1 MKDKATP
8 GGSEP
13 DNDPLSPGLPG
24 GFSGP
29 VDPTA
34 QFEPTHGKT
43 GENTRATGVH
53 LHQRNTNGGA
63 PARSQEFDLLG
74 IGLGPFNLSTA
85 CLATTFP
92 QIRTHFLEQ
101 RADNKWHPHVLFP
114 ESDLQVSFLKDLV
127 SLVEP
132 TNPFSFLNFLVDT
145 GRIHRFASTPQVP
158 VPRWEFAQYYA
169 WAAGQLANAEF
180 HRGVTHVTFHS
191 GVFHVH
197 TAQGIYTARNL
208 SAGAGLVPSIPAC
221 AKAHVGPRVLHS
233 SDFLAA
239 RERIDDQHVAV
250 VGGGQS
256 GAEIFSH
263 LLDQPPAQRPASIT
277 WITRRNNFACLD
289 DSAFTNE
296 FFHPDYVRYFH
307 QLAPQRRQALLS
319 QQQLASDGISVTL
332 LQHIYRRL
340 YENDFA
346 DADSI
351 RYRLLPGNTLREMR
365 PQGTGWHLELLHQ
378 DSKTRD
384 ECIVDTVVLA
394 TGYQFALPDFLAPLA
409 DRLPDPSP
417 LGLPLRDDYSVPW
430 SGPDHNR
437 IFFLN
442 AGRHSHGIADPNLSL
457 ASWRAAHILNSLIG
471 KPHFRTGGRTSTCE
485 WSGQCAANE
494 ATTVD
499 SPPGRSSA
507 DEKAAR
513 LT

>member
-1 MKDKATP
+1 MNEKAAP
-8 GGSEP
+8 GGGGPTNGPLPPGIP
-13 DNDPLSPGLPG
+13 D

-29 VDPTA
+29 IDRTA
-34 QFEPTHGKT
+34 QFESVNGQT
-43 GENTRATGVH
+43 GENMRAEAPRPRKRDTD
-53 LHQRNTNGGA
+53 GGD
-63 PARSQEFDLLG
+63 PARSREFDLLG

-85 CLATTFP
+85 CLATSVP
-92 QIRTHFLEQ
+92 QMRTHFLEQ
-101 RADNKWHPHVLFP
+101 RADNRWHPRVLFP

-132 TNPFSFLNFLVDT
+132 TNRFSFLNFLVHT

-158 VPRWEFAQYYA
+158 VPRWEFARYYA

-180 HRGVTHVTFHS
+180 SRGVTHVQFLS
-191 GVFHVH
+191 DSFHVH
-197 TAQGIYTARNL
+197 TEQGVYTARNL
-208 SAGAGLVPSIPAC
+208 SVGAGLVPSIPAC
-221 AKAHVGPRVLHS
+221 AKSHVGPRVLHS

-239 RERIDDQHVAV
+239 RERMVGQHVAV

-263 LLDQPPAQRPASIT
+263 LLDRPPARRPASIT
-277 WITRRNNFACLD
+277 WITRRNTFACMD

-307 QLAPQRRQALLS
+307 QLAPERRHDLLS
-319 QQQLASDGISVTL
+319 RQQLASDGISTAL

-346 DADSI
+346 DPDPI
-351 RYRLLPGNTLREMR
+351 RYRLLPGNALRDMS
-365 PQGTGWHLELLHQ
+365 PQGTGWHLGLLHQ
-378 DSKTRD
+378 DSGTRGGS
-384 ECIVDTVVLA
+384 IVDTVVLA
-394 TGYQFALPDFLAPLA
+394 TGYEFALPDFLAPLA

-430 SGPDHNR
+430 AGPDRNR

-457 ASWRAAHILNSLIG
+457 ASWRAAHILNSLVG
-471 KPHFRTGGRTSTCE
+471 TAHFRTGGRTSTCE
-485 WSGQCAANE
+485 WPGLHTANE
-494 ATTVD
+494 TTAVD
-499 SPPGRSSA
+499 GAYLDVTVPAEGR
-507 DEKAAR
+507 R
-513 LT
+513 G